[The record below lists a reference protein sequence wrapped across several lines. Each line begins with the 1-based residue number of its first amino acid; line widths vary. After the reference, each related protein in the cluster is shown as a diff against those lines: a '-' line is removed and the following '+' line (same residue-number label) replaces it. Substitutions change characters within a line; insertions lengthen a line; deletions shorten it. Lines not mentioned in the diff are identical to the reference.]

1 MTKAELVS
9 KMAEKANISKANAEK
24 ALNAFLETVKEA
36 LAQGDKI
43 SLVGFGTFSVA
54 ERSSREGRNP
64 KTGEKLTIPACKV
77 VKFKPGN
84 MLRDAVK

>member
-9 KMAEKANISKANAEK
+9 RVAEKANMSKANAEK
-24 ALNAFLETVKEA
+24 ALNAFIDTVKEA
-36 LAQGDKI
+36 LSQGDKI

-54 ERSSREGRNP
+54 ERSAREGRNP

-84 MLRDAVK
+84 MLKEVVK